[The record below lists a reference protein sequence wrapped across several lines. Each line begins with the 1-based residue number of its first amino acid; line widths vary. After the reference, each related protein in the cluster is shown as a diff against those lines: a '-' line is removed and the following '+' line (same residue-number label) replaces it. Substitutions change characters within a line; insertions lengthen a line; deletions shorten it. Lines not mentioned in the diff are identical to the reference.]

1 MSALANLIIAVAMLL
16 AGFTP
21 ATYQSWDATLLDI
34 LPNTQLTIEQV
45 EAMTA
50 TDVLEYYGQTGYFTP
65 EMLERLNEIQASG
78 AEVDGAQATEGTKT
92 EAELALEALES
103 ANSPEFVFV
112 LPTAEGE
119 MPAATL
125 ENGQMPAVGS
135 SEETNLPEADISLLD
150 GMVSFTG
157 FPEAAETVRWGYD
170 LGRDINDCGVA
181 SLAWLIC
188 NPGVLSFDHANG
200 SDELNPS
207 AVWSGG
213 ANVDNTMSTLV
224 EQFLMPGNGYM
235 KTNWP
240 GGWIRFDGY
249 EIYMEPTDN
258 VSFMFVGRGTYPEEG
273 GGQTPVEYEVTEEY
287 RGSAKIMRYPIE
299 DPTASGFYS
308 WTHFNDDVLHQLSGD
323 NCDYDGCGTVIIV
336 ATDKNRGN
344 ITVVKYTAA
353 GGYELVY
360 SNSRSE

>member
-1 MSALANLIIAVAMLL
+1 MNSLLSFILGAAMLL
-16 AGFTP
+16 SGMKP
-21 ATYQSWDATLLDI
+21 VTYQNWDAMLLDI
-34 LPNTQLTIEQV
+34 LPNTQLTIEQT
-45 EAMTA
+45 EGMKA
-50 TDVLEYYGQTGYFTP
+50 TELLEYYRQSNHFTD
-65 EMLERLNEIQASG
+65 EMLNRLDELQAEQ
-78 AEVDGAQATEGTKT
+78 ALVDGSQETEGIKS

-112 LPTAEGE
+112 LPTAEAE
-119 MPAATL
+119 ILPDVVDLSAQTPAD
-125 ENGQMPAVGS
+125 
-135 SEETNLPEADISLLD
+135 EADIVLLD
-150 GMVSFTG
+150 GMVTFSG
-157 FPEAAETVRWGYD
+157 FPDEAETVRWGYD

-188 NPGVLSFDHANG
+188 NPGVISFDYANG
-200 SDELNPS
+200 SDEFNPS
-207 AVWSGG
+207 AVWTGG
-213 ANVDNTMSTLV
+213 ANVDNAMTTFV
-224 EQFLMPGNGYM
+224 EQFLLPGNGYM
-235 KTNWP
+235 KANWP

-258 VSFMFVGRGTYPEEG
+258 VSFMFVARGTYAEEG